1 MDHTV
6 CITVPGIVWVMLLV
20 TERPESVTLAATLDT
35 LEICVTKVR

>member
-6 CITVPGIVWVMLLV
+6 CITVPGIVWVTLLV